1 MEDSIKGA
9 KRVSPWLPEK
19 RKLGQ
24 CAWKLVIHGGSVD
37 KKSMR
42 FSQVCTR
49 AFVECGCVCVFVTEA
64 RQDKGEN
71 GLDPSEQIKDEPG
84 ESKALDVHG

>member
-1 MEDSIKGA
+1 MVALWIKRA
-9 KRVSPWLPEK
+9 CVFLK
-19 RKLGQ
+19 
-24 CAWKLVIHGGSVD
+24 CAREHSWNV
-37 KKSMR
+37 
-42 FSQVCTR
+42 
-49 AFVECGCVCVFVTEA
+49 CVCVCACACVCVTEA